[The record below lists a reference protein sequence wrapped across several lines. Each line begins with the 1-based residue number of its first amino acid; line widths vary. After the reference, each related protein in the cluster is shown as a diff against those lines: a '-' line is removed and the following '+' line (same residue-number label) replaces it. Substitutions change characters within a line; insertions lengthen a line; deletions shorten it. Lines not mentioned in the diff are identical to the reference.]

1 MPVGLKLCDLTSAGT
16 HILKSLRW
24 DEILLPEVWP
34 SNQIRVYVDSL
45 ICDLWLGRGSLIFYH
60 SWKKK
65 KKKLSVPGDSGVGR
79 EEQGLY
85 MGTHRVPVSKMSI
98 SQ

>member
-65 KKKLSVPGDSGVGR
+65 KKNSQYQVTLVWVEKNRACTWEPTESLSA
-79 EEQGLY
+79 
-85 MGTHRVPVSKMSI
+85 K
-98 SQ
+98 